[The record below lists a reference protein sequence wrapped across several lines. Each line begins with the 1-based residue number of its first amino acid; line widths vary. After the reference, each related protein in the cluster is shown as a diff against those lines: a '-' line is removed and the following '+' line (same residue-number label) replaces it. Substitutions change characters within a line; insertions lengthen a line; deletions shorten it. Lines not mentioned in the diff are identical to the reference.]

1 MQTPFIVEEHRMK
14 KKRILKDPDTG
25 EIVGATRTPFSRQA
39 KELNKQIFAEEFE
52 RNRIEEEPPEEP
64 AGGKGSLTWI
74 LLLAVCICGIWLW
87 SESQEDVAPA
97 KPDSTPPATVSTV
110 VPKVPEGESD
120 PESTTG
126 EKNDEEPVVAVRTRV
141 VDESRIQYRGTEN
154 LIFLPNSVA
163 PYSGVVQS
171 FWPNGQK
178 SKEFSVVEG
187 ITQGSIETWY
197 ENGQKREEFTMNS
210 GKVVSVEVWRPNGEK
225 CPVSLIEQGTGVYV
239 WYMSDGSERERIRY
253 VDGQPVVFDNPSEE

>member
-1 MQTPFIVEEHRMK
+1 MK

-25 EIVGATRTPFSRQA
+25 EIVGATRTPFSHQA

-52 RNRIEEEPPEEP
+52 RKRVEEETLEESSGGRGYLVGLLLLGLLVLGIFVWPKTEENPPLDPKPSPPE
-64 AGGKGSLTWI
+64 
-74 LLLAVCICGIWLW
+74 
-87 SESQEDVAPA
+87 
-97 KPDSTPPATVSTV
+97 TVSPV
-110 VPKVPEGESD
+110 AAPVPVEESG
-120 PESTTG
+120 PESKPE
-126 EKNDEEPVVAVRTRV
+126 EKAEEDPVVSVQIRV

-178 SKEFSVVEG
+178 SKEFSVLKG
-187 ITQGSIETWY
+187 MTQGSIGTWY
-197 ENGQKREEFTMNS
+197 ENGQKKEEFAMES
-210 GKVVSVEVWRPNGEK
+210 GKVVSVEVWKPNGEK
-225 CPVSLIEQGTGVYV
+225 CPVSMIEEGNGVYV

-253 VDGQPVVFDNPSEE
+253 EDGLPVTPENPPEE

>member
-1 MQTPFIVEEHRMK
+1 MK

-74 LLLAVCICGIWLW
+74 LLPAVCICGIWLW
-87 SESQEDVAPA
+87 TDSREDTPEES
-97 KPDSTPPATVSTV
+97 DSSPRSKVTPVT
-110 VPKVPEGESD
+110 PKVPKQSE
-120 PESTTG
+120 PEPATD
-126 EKNDEEPVVAVRTRV
+126 EKNDEEPVFSVSTRV
-141 VDESRIQYRGTEN
+141 VDESRIQYRGIEN

-163 PYSGVVQS
+163 PYSGLVQS

-197 ENGQKREEFTMNS
+197 ENGQKKEEFSMKS
-210 GKVVSVEVWRPNGEK
+210 GKVISVEVWKPNGEK

-239 WYMSDGSERERIRY
+239 WYMSDGSEKERIRY
-253 VDGQPVVFDNPSEE
+253 FDGLPVVVDNPPEE

>member
-1 MQTPFIVEEHRMK
+1 MK

-64 AGGKGSLTWI
+64 AGEKGSLTWI
-74 LLLAVCICGIWLW
+74 LLVAVCVCGIWLW
-87 SESQEDVAPA
+87 TESPEDAAPA
-97 KPDSTPPATVSTV
+97 EPNLSPPATVSQV
-110 VPKVPEGESD
+110 VPEVPREESD
-120 PESTTG
+120 TESMTG
-126 EKNDEEPVVAVRTRV
+126 DKNDEEPVVSVRTRV

-187 ITQGSIETWY
+187 VTQGSIETWY
-197 ENGQKREEFTMNS
+197 ENGQKKEDFAMKS
-210 GKVVSVEVWRPNGEK
+210 GKVVSVEVWKPNGEK

-253 VDGQPVVFDNPSEE
+253 VDGQPLVLDNPSEE

>member
-1 MQTPFIVEEHRMK
+1 MK

-39 KELNKQIFAEEFE
+39 KELNKQIFAEEFG
-52 RNRIEEEPPEEP
+52 RNRIEEEPPVEP

-74 LLLAVCICGIWLW
+74 LLLAVCICVVWLW
-87 SESQEDVAPA
+87 TESLEDAAPA
-97 KPDSTPPATVSTV
+97 VQ
-110 VPKVPEGESD
+110 KVPGEESS
-120 PESTTG
+120 PEATTG
-126 EKNDEEPVVAVRTRV
+126 EKNDEKPVVSVRTRV
-141 VDESRIQYRGTEN
+141 VDESRIQYRGSEN

-187 ITQGSIETWY
+187 VTQGSIETWY
-197 ENGQKREEFTMNS
+197 ENGQKREEFTMKS
-210 GKVVSVEVWRPNGEK
+210 GKVLSVEVWKPNGEK

-253 VDGQPVVFDNPSEE
+253 VDGQPVVVDNPSEE

>member
-1 MQTPFIVEEHRMK
+1 MK

-74 LLLAVCICGIWLW
+74 LLLAVCICVIWLW
-87 SESQEDVAPA
+87 TESLEDAAPA
-97 KPDSTPPATVSTV
+97 EPNSSPPATVSTV
-110 VPKVPEGESD
+110 AQKVPEEESN
-120 PESTTG
+120 PEATIG
-126 EKNDEEPVVAVRTRV
+126 EKNNEEPVVSVRTRV
-141 VDESRIQYRGTEN
+141 VDESRIQYRGSEN

-178 SKEFSVVEG
+178 SKEFAVVEG
-187 ITQGSIETWY
+187 VTQGSIETWY
-197 ENGQKREEFTMNS
+197 ENGQKKEQFTMKS
-210 GKVVSVEVWRPNGEK
+210 GKVVSVEVWKPNGEK

-253 VDGQPVVFDNPSEE
+253 VDGQPVVLDNPSEE

>member
-14 KKRILKDPDTG
+14 KKRILKDPATG

-97 KPDSTPPATVSTV
+97 KPGSTPPATVSTV
-110 VPKVPEGESD
+110 VPKVPGEESD

-126 EKNDEEPVVAVRTRV
+126 EKNDEEPFVSVRTRV

-178 SKEFSVVEG
+178 SKEFSVVR
-187 ITQGSIETWY
+187 GSLKAASRP
-197 ENGQKREEFTMNS
+197 GMKMDKR
-210 GKVVSVEVWRPNGEK
+210 GRVYHEVRQSALGRGMEAEWRE
-225 CPVSLIEQGTGVYV
+225 
-239 WYMSDGSERERIRY
+239 MSCFSD
-253 VDGQPVVFDNPSEE
+253 